1 MGAVTESRK
10 EGMGSKQINTR
21 RAWGAKWA
29 ELWDPGPIGWKVQM
43 APGVGVRGCLCD
55 VFH

>member
-10 EGMGSKQINTR
+10 EGTGSKQINTR

-29 ELWDPGPIGWKVQM
+29 ELWDPGPIGWKVQV